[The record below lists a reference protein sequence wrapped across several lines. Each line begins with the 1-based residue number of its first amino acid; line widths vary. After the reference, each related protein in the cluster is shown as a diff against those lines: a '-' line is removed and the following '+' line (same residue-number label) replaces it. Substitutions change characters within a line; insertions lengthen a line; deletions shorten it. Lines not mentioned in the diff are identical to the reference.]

1 MEEKKID
8 SLKRELKLKQFQFN
22 SIYEFS
28 SSLYSSFDID
38 SIIRIYFSTIMG
50 QMGISKTF
58 FFDSEN
64 KLFRKRGF
72 KISEDELEVF
82 LKEIKVYKNTIIKE
96 TDGEIFYL
104 KVDDLPEQFVKLKSI
119 LLLKQIHYLVNI
131 SESKKRKIVL
141 GLGYKFN
148 RIKLGSED
156 IEFSFFISKF
166 ASSAIDNAF
175 MIEKIIESKRIEH
188 EINIARDI
196 QLSLLPQKIPELE
209 SFEISVIYEPINEV
223 GGDYYDIL
231 KEKKGITP
239 VLIADVEGK
248 GLSAALLAASS
259 QAVFRS
265 LNELY
270 FFEPA
275 KFISKANS
283 LIYDLTRGKHFIT
296 LFWMLIDDAKKSVTY
311 VNAGH
316 VEPFLISKSKVVRLS
331 TGGLLTGFVGNA
343 KYEKETL
350 QLKKG
355 DIIVAFTDG
364 VPEVENL
371 DEREFGQEAII
382 DFIKKNKKLSAYKI
396 SEKLF
401 KTINN
406 FSHNKKFRD
415 DFTLIIIKVK

>member
-1 MEEKKID
+1 MEEIKID
-8 SLKRELKLKQFQFN
+8 SLKRELRLKQFQFN
-22 SIYEFS
+22 AIYEFA
-28 SSLYSSFDID
+28 SSLYSSFNID
-38 SIIRIYFSTIMG
+38 SIIRIYFSTLMG

-72 KISEDELEVF
+72 KISEDELKVLF
-82 LKEIKVYKNTIIKE
+82 KEIKK
-96 TDGEIFYL
+96 TDDEIFYL
-104 KVDDLPEQFVKLKSI
+104 KVDDLPEQLINLKSI
-119 LLLKQIHYLVNI
+119 LLLKEIHYLVNV
-131 SESKKRKIVL
+131 SESKKRKVVL

-148 RIKLGSED
+148 RIKLGSQD
-156 IEFSFFISKF
+156 IEFSFFISRF

-196 QLSLLPQKIPELE
+196 QLSLLPQKIPELKN
-209 SFEISVIYEPINEV
+209 FEISVIYEPINEV

-270 FFEPA
+270 FFEAA

-283 LIYDLTRGKHFIT
+283 LIYDLTRGNRFIT
-296 LFWMLIDDAKKSVTY
+296 LLWMLIDDAKKSVTY

-316 VEPFLISKSKVVRLS
+316 VEPFLVSNNKVVRLS
-331 TGGLLTGFVGNA
+331 KGGFLTGFVGNA
-343 KYEKETL
+343 EYEKETL

-355 DIIVAFTDG
+355 DVIVTFTDG
-364 VPEVENL
+364 VPEVENP

>member
-8 SLKRELKLKQFQFN
+8 SLKKELKLKQFQFN

-38 SIIRIYFSTIMG
+38 SIIRIYFSTLMG
-50 QMGISKTF
+50 QMGVSKTF

-64 KLFRKRGF
+64 ELFRKRGF
-72 KISEDELEVF
+72 KLSENELEIF
-82 LKEIKVYKNTIIKE
+82 FKEIKKTNEGV
-96 TDGEIFYL
+96 FYL
-104 KVDDLPEQFVKLKSI
+104 KVDDLSGEFDYIKNF
-119 LLLKQIHYLVNI
+119 LLSKQIHYLVNI

-148 RIKLGSED
+148 RIKLSSED
-156 IEFSFFISKF
+156 IEFSFFISRF
-166 ASSAIDNAF
+166 ASSAIDNAY
-175 MIEKIIESKRIEH
+175 MIEHIIESKRIEH
-188 EINIARDI
+188 EIKIARDI
-196 QLSLLPQKIPELE
+196 QLSLLPQKIPELKN
-209 SFEISVIYEPINEV
+209 FEISIIYKPINEV

-231 KEKKGITP
+231 KERKGMIP

-259 QAVFRS
+259 QAVFHS

-283 LIYDLTRGKHFIT
+283 LICDLTRGNRFIT
-296 LFWMLIDDAKKSVTY
+296 LVWMLFDDEKKSVTY

-316 VEPFLISKSKVVRLS
+316 IEPLLISKSKVIRLS
-331 TGGLLTGFVGNA
+331 KGGFLTGFIGNA
-343 KYEKETL
+343 KYEKETI

-364 VPEVENL
+364 VPEVENPD
-371 DEREFGQEAII
+371 DEEFSLEAII
-382 DFIKKNKKLSAYKI
+382 DFIKKNRKFSTKKM
-396 SEKLF
+396 SEKLY
-401 KTINN
+401 KVIYS
-406 FSHNKKFRD
+406 FSHGKKFRD